1 MATKATK
8 TATQVVSKPS
18 IKDFEIKDRLY
29 LLKGNET
36 PVSFML
42 QTKHTQNKP
51 LLHFDP
57 IEKRNKALRW
67 SDNQSSPFVEDQDG
81 YAICPPI
88 IFENGKLYVTKE
100 NVELQKFL
108 SFYHPANNVSYYEFD
123 AEELANEE
131 YDILTAQ
138 LDAQVTVRE
147 MPIGDLEAVAR
158 VVLKSKVDRMTSSEI
173 RRDML
178 IYARSNPQEF
188 MSLVNDDSLK
198 LRNIAI
204 RAVDMGILEISN
216 DGRNVSWA
224 GKGGKVITIPFGEN
238 AYSALAA
245 FFMTDEGMD
254 VLSNISNK
262 L

>member
-1 MATKATK
+1 MATKAK
-8 TATQVVSKPS
+8 TTTTTQVVSKPS

-51 LLHFDP
+51 LLYFDG
-57 IEKRNKALRW
+57 KSNRALRW
-67 SDNQSSPFVEDQDG
+67 SDNQQSPFVDEQDG

-88 IFENGKLYVTKE
+88 TFENGKLYVTKE

-131 YDILTAQ
+131 YDVLTAQ

-158 VVLKSKVDRMTSSEI
+158 VVLKSKVDRMASSEI

-178 IYARSNPQEF
+178 IYARNNPQEL
-188 MSLVNDDSLK
+188 MTLVNDESLK

-224 GKGGKVITIPFGEN
+224 DKGGKVITIPFGEN
-238 AYSALAA
+238 AYSALAS